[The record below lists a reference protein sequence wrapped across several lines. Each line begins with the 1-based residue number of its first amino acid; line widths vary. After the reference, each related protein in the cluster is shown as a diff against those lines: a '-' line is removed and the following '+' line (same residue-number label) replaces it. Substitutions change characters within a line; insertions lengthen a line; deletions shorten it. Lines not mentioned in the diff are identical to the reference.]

1 MGHIET
7 SRGCAF
13 ECNFCSKLTFGSLFR
28 TKEPK
33 RVVDEMEYMLKCGF
47 REIHIADD
55 SFTQD
60 IQRAK
65 DICNEIL
72 KRKLNFSW
80 SLVNGVR
87 VNMVDLEFLKLAK
100 KSGCWQVCFGIE
112 SADQEVLDRIN
123 KKITVPQVER
133 AVRLAKSVG
142 LETLG
147 LFIFGLSGDTEG
159 SIRRTINFAKNT
171 PLDTA
176 KFDICIPY
184 PGTSYY
190 DELSSQGNIISR
202 DWSKYNYHKTREP
215 LFRHQNLSWETIN
228 YFYRKAYKDFY
239 IRPAYFIKRLIRDIK
254 KGDLFYDIRYFL
266 LTRW

>member
-1 MGHIET
+1 
-7 SRGCAF
+7 
-13 ECNFCSKLTFGSLFR
+13 
-28 TKEPK
+28 
-33 RVVDEMEYMLKCGF
+33 
-47 REIHIADD
+47 
-55 SFTQD
+55 
-60 IQRAK
+60 
-65 DICNEIL
+65 
-72 KRKLNFSW
+72 
-80 SLVNGVR
+80 
-87 VNMVDLEFLKLAK
+87 MVDLEFLKLAK

-184 PGTSYY
+184 PGTPYFK
-190 DELSSQGNIISR
+190 ELKSENRIRSEN
-202 DWSKYNYHKTREP
+202 WAKYSCHQTEEP
-215 LFRHQNLSWETIN
+215 LFEHPNVSWPTISK
-228 YFYRKAYKDFY
+228 YYKQAFREFYLRPSYIARRFLRSLKRGDLIYDFC
-239 IRPAYFIKRLIRDIK
+239 YFIKS
-254 KGDLFYDIRYFL
+254 
-266 LTRW
+266 RW